1 MEPVNPL
8 IPNELDFAF
17 ISAMFALYAVFLL
30 VWLALAVGAYVVM
43 SLALSSFFAKV
54 GVERWIAWV
63 PVYRTWKWLEVGGQP
78 GWISLLVFAPSA
90 GIVTSVFTYIGMY
103 RSQLAFQKQP
113 AFLLLGI
120 FLPFVWL
127 FLLGGR
133 SETYRPELI
142 TAAGYPPPLAGFGA
156 ASASPGPSSAS

>member
-1 MEPVNPL
+1 MDPVNPL
-8 IPNELDFAF
+8 VPGVGDYAF
-17 ISAMFALYAVFLL
+17 IGAMFALYAALIL
-30 VWLALAVGAYVVM
+30 IWLAIAVASYVVM

-63 PVYRTWKWLEVGGQP
+63 PIYRTWRWLEVGGQP
-78 GWISLLVFAPSA
+78 GWISLLVIAPSA
-90 GIVTSVFTYIGMY
+90 GVVTSVFTYIGMY

-133 SETYRPELI
+133 NETYRPDLI

-156 ASASPGPSSAS
+156 ARAS